1 MGGAEV
7 GEGHSQGE
15 DMCGS
20 KYVAYSVVQG
30 VLGIRQQLE
39 GALCTPAGSISLHVI
54 PGLGFILR
62 LWGTIEGFRT
72 RT

>member
-20 KYVAYSVVQG
+20 KYMAYSVVQG
-30 VLGIRQQLE
+30 VLRIRQQLE
-39 GALCTPAGSISLHVI
+39 GALYTAAESTSLHAI
-54 PGLGFILR
+54 PGLGFIPR
-62 LWGTIEGFRT
+62 L
-72 RT
+72 

>member
-7 GEGHSQGE
+7 GEGHSQGG
-15 DMCGS
+15 DM
-20 KYVAYSVVQG
+20 AYSATVIRG
-30 VLGIRQQLE
+30 LLGISRQT
-39 GALCTPAGSISLHVI
+39 AAGSTRPHAI

-62 LWGTIEGFRT
+62 LWVTIKGFRT